1 MTGFALDTNAVSALF
16 EGDDALVALLGRAD
30 RLSLPV
36 IVVGEYRYGLQRS
49 RHRRQLESLLQQLV
63 AASEVLTVGLETTV
77 VSAQTRERLRAR
89 GRPLPENDVWIAALC
104 LEHDLE
110 LVTRD
115 GDFEHVEG
123 LRTASW

>member
-1 MTGFALDTNAVSALF
+1 MTAFALETNAVSALLD
-16 EGDDALVALLGRAD
+16 GDQALVALLGRAD
-30 RLSLPV
+30 MLSLPV

-49 RHRRQLESLLQQLV
+49 HHRRQLESLLQQLV
-63 AASEVLTVGLETTV
+63 AASEVLSVSLETTA

-89 GRPLPENDVWIAALC
+89 RRPLPENDVWSAALC
-104 LEHDLE
+104 LEHDLQ

-115 GDFEHVEG
+115 RDFERVEG